1 MKTIKCIIADDFKMD
16 FHKVK
21 KDFVVYLQPK
31 KYRLLSS
38 LGTKLPKL
46 GVKFAKLTED
56 GKVEFWERVSKSK
69 SGQNFAL
76 LGTYSYTQ
84 IEKYSTFLICFKQKY
99 AHRDILQDK
108 KQCSVFYEDG
118 TSQIVSGVVLV
129 NHLFN
134 GSPLPSNCEIEAVKQ
149 EATVI
154 TEPKSLLETPD
165 WELTGEQLWE
175 KQRMEIQMGIC
186 PF

>member
-69 SGQNFAL
+69 SGQNFTL

-84 IEKYSTFLICFKQKY
+84 IEKYSTCLICFKQKY
-99 AHRDILQDK
+99 VHRDILQDK

-118 TSQIVSGVVLV
+118 TSQIVSGITLV
-129 NHLFN
+129 NCLFN
-134 GSPLPSNCEIEAVKQ
+134 NSPM
-149 EATVI
+149 
-154 TEPKSLLETPD
+154 PKMI
-165 WELTGEQLWE
+165 E
-175 KQRMEIQMGIC
+175 KQPERDLLTVSDELLSQSELVRKMQLEKAKYGAAYC